1 MNSQLKAKQ
10 YRQHFLSTCPATLL
24 HCKLNSVIA
33 CITICFASCGN
44 VAQSW
49 TPDYFAKLVATTCNT
64 GGNAHIFQ
72 VAVQQCC
79 MTSWKI
85 MLPLPPYYFTFS
97 RCCFKTCLTLSSQLK
112 VCLVFYLLP
121 VETFYV
127 LKFLLSNLHIVKTKT
142 GFKTL
147 KLPFV
152 FKMAEFRHSAATVL
166 SHIYVIELDK
176 LMHLCDPF
184 SVNVHVK
191 VQAFIYVSRVA
202 FVDI

>member
-1 MNSQLKAKQ
+1 MNSQLRAKQ
-10 YRQHFLSTCPATLL
+10 YGQHFLSTCPATLL

-33 CITICFASCGN
+33 CITICFASCRN

-127 LKFLLSNLHIVKTKT
+127 LKFPFVKSSYCQNKNR
-142 GFKTL
+142 
-147 KLPFV
+147 LPFV

-166 SHIYVIELDK
+166 SL
-176 LMHLCDPF
+176 
-184 SVNVHVK
+184 
-191 VQAFIYVSRVA
+191 
-202 FVDI
+202 